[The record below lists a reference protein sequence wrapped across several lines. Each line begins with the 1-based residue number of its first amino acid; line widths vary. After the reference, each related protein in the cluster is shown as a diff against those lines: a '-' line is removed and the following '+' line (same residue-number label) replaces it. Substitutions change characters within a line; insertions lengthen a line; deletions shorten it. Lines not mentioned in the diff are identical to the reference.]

1 MNWPDDA
8 RKIMGGIIKMRDD
21 GLRRLRRKLNAIES
35 AAKQTI
41 DDWDAEATKL
51 NETIRAFQKHADNA
65 KKDAYRQITA
75 WLNVFDRIAWEGDL
89 NLKRMAEQPGK
100 KKQERKKTLAE
111 TGQWGERT
119 AEDRQLEASQ
129 RYRQIVSQ
137 HRLREFVKQMHK
149 SRLQNEKTAHSTRTC
164 SECGARIKPGG
175 NLMLGERGLA
185 YARLIALSTNVGSH
199 SHAARKS
206 R

>member
-1 MNWPDDA
+1 
-8 RKIMGGIIKMRDD
+8 MGGIIKMRDD